1 VRVIDENGK
10 QVGILTVDD
19 AKAMARERNLNL
31 VEVSPEA
38 NPPVCKVMD
47 YGKFR
52 YNQRKKE
59 HKAKQKQ
66 HQIVVKEI
74 RLRPKIERHDL
85 ETKVRHAREFLERGD
100 KVQVNMLFRGREMRH
115 VELGKKVMES
125 VIELLSDL
133 IKVEKPPTLQGRR
146 MVMIL
151 SSK

>member
-1 VRVIDENGK
+1 MRVIDENGK

-100 KVQVNMLFRGREMRH
+100 KVQVNMLFRGPEMRH

>member
-1 VRVIDENGK
+1 MRVIDENGK